1 MRHAYIDEH
10 SGIESL
16 IHHLDPRIKIITF
29 VGFVFFIVFTNPTS
43 WLTFLL
49 YGLILGILIA
59 LSRIPV
65 WHMFKKSLVVIPF
78 VLVVALFIPFMDH
91 GGGYSLGPFG
101 VHLSHT
107 GLMVFW
113 NVLIK
118 SYLSVLCVILL
129 TASTRFSDLLKGFER
144 LKCPQLIVMV
154 LSFMYRYIF
163 VIKDEFMKMKQAKA
177 SRSVGGSQWV
187 HMKARANMVGVLFVR
202 AYERGESVYLAMGAR
217 GFDGTVRTLHPFR
230 ITTADVLFVS
240 AMLVSLTGVYV
251 IGV

>member
-16 IHHLDPRIKIITF
+16 IHRLDPRIKIITF
-29 VGFVFFIVFTNPTS
+29 VGFVFFIVFTRPTA
-43 WLTFLL
+43 WPTFLS
-49 YGLILGILIA
+49 YGLMLGVLIT
-59 LSRIPV
+59 LSRIPLR
-65 WHMFKKSLVVIPF
+65 HIAKKSLVVIPF
-78 VLVVALFIPFMDH
+78 VLVVALFIPFLDH

-101 VHLSHT
+101 ARLSHD
-107 GLMVFW
+107 GLLIFW

-129 TASTRFSDLLKGFER
+129 TASTPFSDLLKGFER
-144 LKCPQLIVMV
+144 LRCPQLVVMV

-163 VIKDEFMKMKQAKA
+163 VIQDEFMKMRQAKA
-177 SRSVGGSQWV
+177 SRSVGGTRWV
-187 HMKARANMVGVLFVR
+187 HMKALANMVGVLFVR
-202 AYERGESVYLAMGAR
+202 AYERAESVYLAMRAR

-230 ITTADVLFVS
+230 ITTSDVLFVS